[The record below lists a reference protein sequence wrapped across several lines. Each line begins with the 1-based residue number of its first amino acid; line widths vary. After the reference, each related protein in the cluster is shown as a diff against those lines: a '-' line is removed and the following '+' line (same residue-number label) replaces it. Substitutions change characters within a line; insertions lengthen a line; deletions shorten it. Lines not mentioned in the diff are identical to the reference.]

1 MLAIL
6 DQVVAIQREVL
17 AILKYNAKGS
27 AGNTKLSSGSVLAI
41 LDQVVAI
48 QREVLAIL
56 KQVAAIQKEEY

>member
-1 MLAIL
+1 MLAI
-6 DQVVAIQREVL
+6 DQVLAIQREVL

-27 AGNTKLSSGSVLAI
+27 AGNTKLSSGSVLA

-56 KQVAAIQKEEY
+56 K

>member
-17 AILKYNAKGS
+17 
-27 AGNTKLSSGSVLAI
+27 TKLRSGSVLAI

-56 KQVAAIQKEEY
+56 K

>member
-6 DQVVAIQREVL
+6 DQVVAMQ
-17 AILKYNAKGS
+17 KGS
-27 AGNTKLSSGSVLAI
+27 AGNTKVVAIQKEVLAILSSGSVLAI

-56 KQVAAIQKEEY
+56 K